1 VLTITTAATDT
12 TLLTT
17 EELRLAI
24 GLAANDASQDVL
36 LAMFNDRATDALVR
50 WCNIAD
56 VPPTPP
62 TFRQETLT
70 EVFRMCGWAPELV
83 LSRRPVT
90 AITSVV
96 VDDVTYDAD
105 EYEIHAARGIL
116 RRLIDDAP
124 AGWAGEKITV
134 VYTAGW
140 ATVPPSL
147 KAAAMKSVRI
157 LWSEDGPNAKADPNL
172 KRTRIEGVG
181 EQEFWVGAASD
192 PLLSMEI
199 QELLAPFRND
209 VTMTV

>member
-1 VLTITTAATDT
+1 MLTITTAASDT
-12 TLLTT
+12 SLLTT
-17 EELRLAI
+17 EELRLAV
-24 GLAANDASQDVL
+24 GLAASDASQDAL
-36 LAMFNDRATDALVR
+36 LTMFNERVTDALVR
-50 WCNIAD
+50 WCNVAD

-70 EVFRMCGWAPELV
+70 EVFRLDGWAPELV

-96 VDDVTYDAD
+96 VDEVTYDAE
-105 EYEIHAARGIL
+105 EYETHVAAGTL
-116 RRLIDDAP
+116 YRLVDDLK
-124 AGWAGEKITV
+124 AGWVGDKITV

-147 KAAAMKSVRI
+147 KAAAMKAVRL
-157 LWSEDGPNAKADPNL
+157 LWSEDGPDARSDPNL
-172 KRTRIEGVG
+172 KRHRIDGVG
-181 EQEFWVGAASD
+181 EREYWVGAATD

-209 VTMTV
+209 VTLAA